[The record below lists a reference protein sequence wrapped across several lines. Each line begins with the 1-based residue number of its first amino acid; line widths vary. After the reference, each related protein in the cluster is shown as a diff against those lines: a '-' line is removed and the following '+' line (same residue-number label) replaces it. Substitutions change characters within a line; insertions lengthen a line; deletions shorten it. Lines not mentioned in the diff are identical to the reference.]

1 MSLDDLGQRF
11 ATGKK
16 VQPQLVGAHDRQG
29 VHVVDILNHAIG
41 ESRPNWD
48 SATPNSLLRTNKL
61 WHLMPAMLHSPDR
74 QATRR
79 QRVLLAESGEIV
91 LLLPLLMVFTRRGDS
106 R

>member
-1 MSLDDLGQRF
+1 M
-11 ATGKK
+11 
-16 VQPQLVGAHDRQG
+16 QPQLAGAYARLS
-29 VHVVDILNHAIG
+29 VHVLGMLDHAMK
-41 ESRPNWD
+41 EHRPNRE
-48 SATPNSLLRTNKL
+48 AAPQKSLLRAIKL
-61 WHLMPAMLHSPDR
+61 WYIIPAMLHSPDR